1 MSSIKKLEHTK
12 LIIEKEL
19 SIYLKN
25 LYFEPKLA
33 RIHIILRDETQL
45 FIQYNNHNEYA
56 YSIIFSKI
64 ELDRVRFDN
73 YDDRWNV
80 STKPH
85 HFHSRYNKVGLFSS
99 MNGNP
104 ERDISLFCKYVK
116 SGELLNPEL
125 QFNI

>member
-1 MSSIKKLEHTK
+1 MSSIKKLKRSK

-33 RIHIILRDETQL
+33 RIHIILRDETKL

-56 YSIIFSKI
+56 YSILFSKI

-85 HFHSRYNKVGLFSS
+85 HFHPRYNKVGFYSL

-104 ERDISLFCKYVK
+104 EHDISLFCKYVK

-125 QFNI
+125 QFNT

>member
-1 MSSIKKLEHTK
+1 MSSIKKLERSK

-19 SIYLKN
+19 SIYIKN

-33 RIHIILRDETQL
+33 RILVILRDEIHL

-64 ELDRVRFDN
+64 DIDRSRFDN

-85 HFHSRYNKVGLFSS
+85 HFHPRHN
-99 MNGNP
+99 
-104 ERDISLFCKYVK
+104 
-116 SGELLNPEL
+116 
-125 QFNI
+125 

>member
-1 MSSIKKLEHTK
+1 MSSIKKLERSK

-19 SIYLKN
+19 SIYIKN

-33 RIHIILRDETQL
+33 RILVILRDEIHL

-64 ELDRVRFDN
+64 DIDRSRFDN

-85 HFHSRYNKVGLFSS
+85 HFHPRHNKLGFLSP

-104 ERDISLFCKYVK
+104 EHDIPLFCKFVK
-116 SGELLNPEL
+116 SGKLFSPDF
-125 QFNI
+125 QFK